1 MVVEVFITLEE
12 QVVLEVLE
20 VAVEQE
26 KVELPQVVVV
36 TLLQQIHHKVIAEER
51 HHLLTQEITQVQ
63 VEVEQLLQV
72 VQEELVVVMV
82 ELEHQI
88 QY

>member
-1 MVVEVFITLEE
+1 MEE
-12 QVVLEVLE
+12 Q
-20 VAVEQE
+20 
-26 KVELPQVVVV
+26 
-36 TLLQQIHHKVIAEER
+36 

-72 VQEELVVVMV
+72 VQEELMVVTV